1 MSEQYQ
7 FCSTFA
13 TWGRGTTVGL
23 SCRPVSLQ
31 PYQSL
36 SNHSIQEIRKRF
48 IKSVTCQCRVFPH
61 SLSRSFGRTEPFP
74 KSHTFFSRM
83 LYFYVS
89 LSLFFCAKMSIL

>member
-7 FCSTFA
+7 FCSIFA
-13 TWGRGTTVGL
+13 TWGRGTAVGL

-36 SNHSIQEIRKRF
+36 SNHSIQEIRKIF
-48 IKSVTCQCRVFPH
+48 IKSVTCQCRAFPH

-74 KSHTFFSRM
+74 ESHTFFQNA
-83 LYFYVS
+83 LF
-89 LSLFFCAKMSIL
+89 LCAPSLFFCAKISIL